1 MPVKDTGFVASLLY
15 YFGILSLGGVTP
27 CGELILRIPN
37 LVIRKLYTEKI
48 QEMLFPEGRDADLA
62 RRATE
67 ALYQPSDLQPLCD
80 FVEQKY
86 FKVFSNRDYAWSN
99 ELTVKT
105 AFLTLLFND
114 TLYIME
120 SEAET
125 EAAMRI

>member
-27 CGELILRIPN
+27 FGELILRIPN

-86 FKVFSNRDYAWSN
+86 FKVFSNRDYA
-99 ELTVKT
+99 
-105 AFLTLLFND
+105 
-114 TLYIME
+114 
-120 SEAET
+120 
-125 EAAMRI
+125 